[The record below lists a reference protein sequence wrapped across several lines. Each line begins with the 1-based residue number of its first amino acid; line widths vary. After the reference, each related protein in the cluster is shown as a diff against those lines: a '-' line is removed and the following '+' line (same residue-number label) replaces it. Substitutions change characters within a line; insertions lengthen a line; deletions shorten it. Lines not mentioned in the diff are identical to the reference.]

1 MSEAWA
7 SVGSI
12 LKVKPRSVAYAS
24 EEGNQGK
31 ETIKGDSG
39 DLDFRG

>member
-12 LKVKPRSVAYAS
+12 LKVKPRSVAYALGK
-24 EEGNQGK
+24 GNQVK
-31 ETIKGDSG
+31 ETIKGNSG